1 MYVVRCADG
10 TLYTGYSPDVEARV
24 AAHNAGKGAKYT
36 KARRP
41 VELVASA
48 AFASKHEAMSAEWH
62 FKHLTRARKE
72 ELLGQAAGEHL
83 EDVLARAF
91 DLTPACGEAASVSDA
106 APAHAAPACEP
117 APAGDG
123 ALAAAPAPAVPSCEL
138 APAVLDAGTPA

>member
-1 MYVVRCADG
+1 MEAQARTHFMYVVRCADG

-72 ELLGQAAGEHL
+72 ELLGQAAREPL

-91 DLTPACGEAASVSDA
+91 DLSPACGEAASVSDA
-106 APAHAAPACEP
+106 DPAAAAPSGEP
-117 APAGDG
+117 APA
-123 ALAAAPAPAVPSCEL
+123 APA
-138 APAVLDAGTPA
+138 